1 MSPAKSDRPRPGDT
15 AVREARHRA
24 EPHAR
29 IFLVRHAEPDW
40 VPDGRSVADPGLTPF
55 GHAQAQAIAKR
66 LAGERLD
73 AIYASPYRRSQQTAA
88 VLAEAT
94 GLRALTVPG
103 LAEIGVAV
111 DGLTQEE
118 VHRYFVAGSRRPL
131 EEHWE
136 GWPGSESFR
145 EFHARVTAALAEVLG
160 REGIRAIPKP
170 GFGVWQIPERPPRI
184 AIVAHGGTNAVAL
197 THLLDVR
204 PVPCEWL
211 RFESEL
217 AAFSVL
223 QARAVGPDG
232 HVWSLQ
238 NFNEVDHLRSAGV
251 HES

>member
-1 MSPAKSDRPRPGDT
+1 MSAPESDRPRPGDT

-24 EPHAR
+24 EPHTR

-40 VPDGRSVADPGLTPF
+40 TPDGRSVLDPGLTPF
-55 GHAQAQAIAKR
+55 GLAQARTVAKR

-73 AIYASPYRRSQQTAA
+73 ALYASPYRRSQQTAA
-88 VLAEAT
+88 ALAEAT
-94 GLRALTVPG
+94 GLRIETVPG

-111 DGLTQEE
+111 EGLTQEE

-131 EEHWE
+131 DEHWE

-145 EFHARVTAALAEVLG
+145 DFHARVTGAMTDVLG
-160 REGIRAIPKP
+160 RHGIRPLPHP
-170 GFGVWQIPERPPRI
+170 GFGVWEIPERRPRI

-197 THLLDVR
+197 THLLGVQ
-204 PVPCEWL
+204 PVPWEWL

-223 QARAVGPDG
+223 QARTIGPEG
-232 HVWSLQ
+232 VVWSLQ
-238 NFNEVDHLRSAGV
+238 NFNELDHLRAAGV
-251 HES
+251 HED